1 MKAFFKCRKTFAAAK
16 LFWILLTIAMLFGF
30 GQCLFVYS
38 SWFPIFPWYEACGM
52 QLLFIF
58 FWGVYM
64 LGLGLLQLIVRKP
77 LQLSKATIWLPF
89 ISVIL
94 LSGSLLIHEIAVY
107 NLLQR
112 NFYGILIIL
121 GITSALT
128 LMIMTIWLFIADY
141 KKLNGGTNA
150 GTVVAE

>member
-1 MKAFFKCRKTFAAAK
+1 MTMINRSKKFIAAK
-16 LFWILLTIAMLFGF
+16 IFWILLIMAMLFGF

-64 LGLGLLQLIVRKP
+64 LGLGLLQLIVKKP

-89 ISVIL
+89 ISVII
-94 LSGSLLIHEIAVY
+94 LSGSLLIHEMAVY
-107 NLLQR
+107 NLFQR
-112 NFYGILIIL
+112 NFYGVLVLL
-121 GITSALT
+121 GMASALT

-141 KKLNGGTNA
+141 KKLNGETNA
-150 GTVVAE
+150 GTVAAE